1 MKAIALPLMLV
12 SVIGVSPVAPPPPA
26 PPISGF
32 MDAERLSAHCNP
44 DSDAE
49 AGMGD
54 VCLGYLAGAADQLM
68 NRQSQLP
75 VAKRSICIPTTTT
88 IGDIKSALQSHLDRL
103 DYEPKAAAAV
113 IVERAL
119 AAAFPC

>member
-1 MKAIALPLMLV
+1 MKPIAVPLLLV
-12 SVIGVSPVAPPPPA
+12 SVMGVSPVAPA

-32 MDAERLSAHCNP
+32 MDAERLSAHCSP
-44 DSDAE
+44 ASDAE

-75 VAKRSICIPTTTT
+75 AAKRSICIPSTTT
-88 IGDIKSALQSHLDRL
+88 IGDIKIALLSHLDML